1 MRSKPTRDAM
11 RGLIGIGLLALAFVA
26 SSPRADPVR
35 IVAAESVYGDV
46 ARQIGGANVAV
57 SSILASSSR
66 DPHDFEAS
74 AATARAIADA
84 RIVIYNGLGYDAWA
98 VKLLSASGS
107 APRAVI
113 EVARLAG
120 KMAGANPHL
129 WYDTAAISALGARLR
144 DTLAELDPA
153 HRGEYASGLEA
164 FEASL
169 RPLRGKIAAMR
180 ARHAGSAVTATE
192 PVFDYM
198 ADALGLEMRN
208 RRFQLAV
215 MNGTEPGA
223 ASIAAFENDLRGRAV
238 KALLYNA
245 QTSQAL
251 AERMRRVA
259 SQAGVPV
266 VRITETQPEGRAF
279 AEWMLAQ
286 LDALDRALAER

>member
-1 MRSKPTRDAM
+1 MRA
-11 RGLIGIGLLALAFVA
+11 LIGILALVFAA
-26 SSPRADPVR
+26 SAPRAEPVR
-35 IVAAESVYGDV
+35 IVAAESVYGNV
-46 ARQIGGANVAV
+46 ARQVGGAYVTV
-57 SSILASSSR
+57 SSILTGPNQ
-66 DPHDFEAS
+66 DPHDFDAS
-74 AATARAIADA
+74 AATARAIAEA

-98 VKLLSASGS
+98 AHLLSASGS
-107 APRAVI
+107 ASREVI

-120 KMAGANPHL
+120 RKAGANPHV
-129 WYDTAAISALGARLR
+129 WYDPSAISALGAKLR
-144 DTLAELDPA
+144 DTLGELDPA
-153 HRGEYASGLEA
+153 HRREYASGLEA

-169 RPLRGKIAAMR
+169 RPLREKVAAMR
-180 ARHAGSAVTATE
+180 ARHAGSPVTATE

-223 ASIAAFENDLRGRAV
+223 ASIAAFENDLRRRAA
-238 KALLYNA
+238 KALLYNT

-251 AERMRRVA
+251 AERMRRIA

-266 VRITETQPEGRAF
+266 VPITETQPEGRSY

-286 LDALDRALAER
+286 LDALDRALGER

>member
-1 MRSKPTRDAM
+1 MHA
-11 RGLIGIGLLALAFVA
+11 LIGLLALVFAA
-26 SSPRADPVR
+26 SAPRADPVR
-35 IVAAESVYGDV
+35 IVAAESVYGNV
-46 ARQIGGANVAV
+46 ARQVGGAYVTV
-57 SSILASSSR
+57 SSILDGPNQ
-66 DPHDFEAS
+66 DPHDFDAS
-74 AATARAIADA
+74 AATARAIAGA

-98 VKLLSASGS
+98 VHLLSASRS
-107 APRAVI
+107 SSREVI

-120 KMAGANPHL
+120 KKAGANPHL
-129 WYDTAAISALGARLR
+129 WYDPSAVSALGAKLR
-144 DTLAELDPA
+144 DMLSALDPA
-153 HRGEYASGLEA
+153 HRREYASGLEA

-169 RPLRGKIAAMR
+169 RPLREKIAAMR
-180 ARHAGSAVTATE
+180 ARHTGRPVTATE

-223 ASIAAFENDLRGRAV
+223 ASIAAFENDLRRRAP
-238 KALLYNA
+238 KALLYNT

-251 AERMRRVA
+251 AERMRRIA

-266 VRITETQPEGRAF
+266 VPITETQPEGRSY

-286 LDALDRALAER
+286 LDALDRALGER